1 MDPLITYD
9 VGADGVATVT
19 LDSPHNRNALSR
31 ALLAQLHGALADA
44 CADARVRAIVLTA
57 AGPVFCSGADLKGRD
72 RDTPQA
78 GGIGL
83 AGVLRQLT
91 GCPKP
96 LVARVA
102 GRARAGGLGLIAA
115 CDLAVAADSAD
126 FAFSEVR
133 IGVVPAVISAVCLP
147 LMDRRSAQ
155 ELLLTGAVF
164 DAARAVRC
172 GLLTTS
178 VPDDALDAT
187 VTSFTEQLVRGGPAA
202 LAGTKAL
209 LDGPAAHTTADG
221 RAALMAELQELSRTY
236 FASAEAREG
245 TAAFR
250 ERRSPV
256 WPATT
261 TDWS

>member
-1 MDPLITYD
+1 MDSLITYD

-31 ALLAQLHGALADA
+31 ALLAQLHAALAEA
-44 CADARVRAIVLTA
+44 CADARVRALVLTA
-57 AGPVFCSGADLKGRD
+57 AGPVFCSGADLKEDD
-72 RDTPQA
+72 RNEPPTDR
-78 GGIGL
+78 IGL
-83 AGVLRQLT
+83 ADVLVQLT

-96 LVARVA
+96 VVARVA

-164 DAARAVRC
+164 DAARAVGS
-172 GLLTTS
+172 GLLTAS
-178 VPDDALDAT
+178 VPDDALDRT
-187 VTSFTEQLVRGGPAA
+187 VTSFTEQLVRGGPDA

-209 LDGPAAHTTADG
+209 LDGPAAHITADDRG
-221 RAALMAELQELSRTY
+221 ALMAEFQELSRTY
-236 FASAEAREG
+236 FASAEAKEG
-245 TAAFR
+245 IAAFR
-250 ERRSPV
+250 ERRSPD
-256 WPATT
+256 WPATP
-261 TDWS
+261 TDRR